1 MPNLVKY
8 STTNVNNSIKKG
20 NVSIG
25 INIGDYGPTD
35 STGFWNGITP
45 TISGYT
51 VYILP
56 SGQTTPSIV
65 CPPDDTDLV
74 YWIKSLGGT
83 VTNATEALTYVNS
96 TLPNVL
102 VANRDYPNIATN
114 GLVSCID
121 GGYTGSYTRQTGGI
135 SYDLSGNNNRV
146 QLTLAN
152 YDSSSGGSIQF
163 GQNKF
168 GTHTFSSAPF
178 NGDFTFNIIFKHT
191 NGFSFTNWDFLYTVN
206 AFGVGFTVTTFLDKP
221 RINYGQWFTDVL
233 DTSSFSALTVGQNY
247 MMTVIKSSNVFSCYV
262 NAVSYGVGSTTT
274 TSITL
279 SNFRIGCGPSA
290 NIGVEYW
297 VGNIY
302 VINIYNRAIS
312 PSEVTSLYDGYKTIY
327 NI

>member
-1 MPNLVKY
+1 MPNLIKY
-8 STTNVNNSIKKG
+8 SPTNVNNSIKKG
-20 NVSIG
+20 NVSIA
-25 INIGDYGPTD
+25 INSVDYGPTNI
-35 STGFWNGITP
+35 TGFWNGITP
-45 TISGYT
+45 TVGGYT

-56 SGQTTPSIV
+56 SGPTTPSIV
-65 CPPDDTDLV
+65 CPPNDSELV
-74 YWIKSLGGT
+74 YWINSLGGSVST
-83 VTNATEALTYVNS
+83 ATEALTYVGS
-96 TLPNVL
+96 SLPNVL
-102 VANRDYPNIATN
+102 VANRDYPNIPTN

-135 SYDLSGNNNRV
+135 SYDLSGNDNRV
-146 QLTLAN
+146 ELTLAN
-152 YDSSSGGSIQF
+152 YDSASGGSMQF
-163 GQNKF
+163 GQSKF
-168 GTHTFSSAPF
+168 GDHIFSSAPF

-191 NGFSFTNWDFLYTVN
+191 NGFSFNDWDFLYTVN

-221 RINYGQWFTDVL
+221 RINYGTWFTDVL

-274 TSITL
+274 TSINL
-279 SNFRIGCGPSA
+279 VNFRIGCGPSE

-297 VGNIY
+297 TGNIY

-312 PSEVTSLYDGYKTIY
+312 PSEVTSLYNGYKTIH